1 MSLNFSNNNAEQCP
15 AETTLKLI
23 SGRWKLLIL
32 ISVFD
37 GIKRFGQLQKE
48 LEGISQKVLTQQLRE
63 LESDGLIHREVY
75 PEIPPRV
82 EYSLTA
88 FGETLKPIILQM
100 HQLGIEKDN
109 EGRRQNL

>member
-1 MSLNFSNNNAEQCP
+1 MSLNFSNNNPETCP
-15 AETTLKLI
+15 AEAILKAI

-32 ISVFD
+32 ISLFD
-37 GIKRFGQLQKE
+37 EVKRFGQLQKE
-48 LEGISQKVLTQQLRE
+48 LRGISQKVLTQQLRE
-63 LESDGLIHREVY
+63 LELDGLIHREVY
-75 PEIPPRV
+75 PEIPPKV

-109 EGRRQNL
+109 LY

>member
-1 MSLNFSNNNAEQCP
+1 MSLNFSNNNLDKCP
-15 AETTLKLI
+15 AETTLSLI

-75 PEIPPRV
+75 PEIPPKV

-88 FGETLKPIILQM
+88 FGETLKPIIWQM

-109 EGRRQNL
+109 LL